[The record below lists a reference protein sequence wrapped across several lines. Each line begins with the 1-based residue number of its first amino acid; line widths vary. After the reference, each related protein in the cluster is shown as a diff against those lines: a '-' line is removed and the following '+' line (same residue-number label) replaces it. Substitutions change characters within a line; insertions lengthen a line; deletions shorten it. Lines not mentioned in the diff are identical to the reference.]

1 MGGPK
6 KSFRNRPKKSAAK
19 KRQKVKSQKRKLL
32 AGGLDEAVVEKMTNK
47 EVREAQKDALKKL
60 CV

>member
-6 KSFRNRPKKSAAK
+6 EVFRTRPKKSAGK
-19 KRQKVKSQKRKLL
+19 KRQKVKAQKKKLL

-47 EVREAQKDALKKL
+47 EVREALKEVQKKQ
-60 CV
+60 